1 MNRGGTFYL
10 SEALHDPCADVTAK
24 TTFLL
29 HLCKLRSEQHKMK
42 SHSLE
47 IVYQSISGEEEEGE
61 EEEEEEE
68 EAEEGEEVEEEGS
81 Q

>member
-29 HLCKLRSEQHKMK
+29 HLCKLRSKQHKMK
-42 SHSLE
+42 SHSFE

-68 EAEEGEEVEEEGS
+68 AEEGEEVEEEGS